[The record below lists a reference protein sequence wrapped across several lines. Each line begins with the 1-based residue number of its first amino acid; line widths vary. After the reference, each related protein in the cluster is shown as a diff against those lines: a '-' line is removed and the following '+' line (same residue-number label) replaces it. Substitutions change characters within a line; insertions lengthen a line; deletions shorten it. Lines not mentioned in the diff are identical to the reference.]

1 MAPLCWR
8 STSRST
14 SLEPVAILAIR
25 TIGDQVLANR
35 STDIETFDAAL
46 QRLIDDMFE
55 TMYDAPGVGLAGPQV
70 GVPKRI
76 FVYDAGDGPE
86 VFINPELVVADGEWV
101 YEEGCLSV
109 PSYWWEIRRP
119 GHVVMRGLN
128 RDGKPQQVEGEEL
141 LGRVLQHEFD
151 HLEGRLLIERLTDE
165 ERRVFRRSMREKL
178 IDS

>member
-1 MAPLCWR
+1 MTPLA
-8 STSRST
+8 T

-35 STDIETFDAAL
+35 STEIDTFDAAL
-46 QRLIDDMFE
+46 QRLIDDMFG

-70 GVPKRI
+70 GVGKRI

-86 VFINPELVVADGEWV
+86 VFINPELVVADGEWA

-109 PSYWWEIRRP
+109 PNYWWEIHRP
-119 GHVVMRGLN
+119 GHVVMRGLD
-128 RDGKPQQVEGEEL
+128 RDGKPQEVEGEGL
-141 LGRVLQHEFD
+141 LGRVLQHEYD
-151 HLEGRLLIERLTDE
+151 HLEGKLLITRLTDE
-165 ERRVFRRSMREKL
+165 ERKAFHRTMREKL

>member
-1 MAPLCWR
+1 M
-8 STSRST
+8 
-14 SLEPVAILAIR
+14 AILTIR

-35 STDIETFDAAL
+35 STEIETFDAAL
-46 QRLIDDMFE
+46 SRLIDDMFE
-55 TMYDAPGVGLAGPQV
+55 AMYDAPGVGLAGPQV

-109 PSYWWEIRRP
+109 PNYWWEIRRP
-119 GHVVMRGLN
+119 GHVVMRGLD
-128 RDGKPQQVEGEEL
+128 RDGKPQEVEGEGL
-141 LGRVLQHEFD
+141 LGRVLQHEYD
-151 HLEGRLLIERLTDE
+151 HLNGMLLIERLGE
-165 ERRVFRRSMREKL
+165 SERKAFRREMREKL